1 MAKRQRPGRS
11 SCWIVAIGV
20 FKLIKGL
27 GLLAIALGL
36 FSLIHKDVAA
46 VLERWITVLRMD
58 PDNRHIH
65 GVLIRIFNVTPRQLR
80 ELSAGTFLYAAIFL
94 TEGAGL
100 LARRSAADTLI
111 DAEPR

>member
-1 MAKRQRPGRS
+1 M
-11 SCWIVAIGV
+11 AIGV